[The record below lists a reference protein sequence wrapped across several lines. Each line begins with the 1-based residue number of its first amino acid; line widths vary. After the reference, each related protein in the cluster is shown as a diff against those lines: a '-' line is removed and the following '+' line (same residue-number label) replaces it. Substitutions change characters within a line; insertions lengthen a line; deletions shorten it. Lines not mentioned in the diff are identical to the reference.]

1 MFANL
6 TRISDCGG
14 KDMANA
20 CSPAGIKAVLAWC
33 RGKSNGHSPDT
44 KWRSQC
50 PEIGGRRR
58 NIKRSRELIR
68 PN

>member
-6 TRISDCGG
+6 TRIHPGGG
-14 KDMANA
+14 KGMANA
-20 CSPAGIKAVLAWC
+20 CSSAGIKGALALC
-33 RGKSNGHSPDT
+33 RGKSNGHSLDT